1 MDTARHTYGDLSS
14 EIFLNSGGVSF
25 SVTAFPDL
33 KNGGFTGLFA
43 ASVRV
48 LYEKLDFGF
57 EILKEILTESI
68 LEDEKRLRE
77 ILKRGEIQ
85 EPDAAHEFPAIRPLS
100 PGPPPI
106 FRTFPTTTRSQP
118 ASIISS
124 LWSSGYGSLTVKRER
139 SSQALRESWGPFLQ
153 GTT

>member
-1 MDTARHTYGDLSS
+1 M
-14 EIFLNSGGVSF
+14 
-25 SVTAFPDL
+25 
-33 KNGGFTGLFA
+33 A

-77 ILKRGEIQ
+77 ILNEVRSKSQMRLMSSGHTAAVSRATSYFSDVSYYNEITAGIDYFQSVEQWVREFDSKKGEII
-85 EPDAAHEFPAIRPLS
+85 AGL
-100 PGPPPI
+100 
-106 FRTFPTTTRSQP
+106 
-118 ASIISS
+118 
-124 LWSSGYGSLTVKRER
+124 KRVR
-139 SSQALRESWGPFLQ
+139 GPFLQ

>member
-1 MDTARHTYGDLSS
+1 M
-14 EIFLNSGGVSF
+14 
-25 SVTAFPDL
+25 
-33 KNGGFTGLFA
+33 A

-77 ILKRGEIQ
+77 ILNEVRSKSQMRLMSSGHTAAVSRATSYFSDVSYYNEI
-85 EPDAAHEFPAIRPLS
+85 
-100 PGPPPI
+100 
-106 FRTFPTTTRSQP
+106 TR